1 MKLRETNLGRRRD
14 KKKKTNCACVIL
26 FSFVTSRGT
35 YCRLREKKRGD
46 DDSNPLG
53 DLP

>member
-14 KKKKTNCACVIL
+14 KKKTNCACVIL
-26 FSFVTSRGT
+26 FSFVSSRGT
-35 YCRLREKKRGD
+35 YCRLREKKGGD